1 MAKFLYLLRND
12 GACLSNSMSPEDMQG
27 TVEKYMAWVAS
38 LEPGGRLVAAE
49 KLRDQEG
56 RVLRKGQGVVKDGP
70 FSETR
75 EVVGGF
81 WIVQAKDYDEA
92 VTLAAGLPW
101 GDGTLE
107 VRQIQED

>member
-12 GACLSNSMSPEDMQG
+12 GSCPSTAMSPEDMQQM
-27 TVEKYMAWVAS
+27 VQKYMAWVAS
-38 LEPGGRLVAAE
+38 LEPEGRLLAAE
-49 KLRDQEG
+49 KLHDDEG
-56 RVLRKGQGVVKDGP
+56 RVLRQGQGVVKDGP

-81 WIVQAKDYDEA
+81 WIVQASDYADA
-92 VTLAAGLPW
+92 VALSAGLPW
-101 GDGTLE
+101 GEGTLE